1 MSCRVL
7 VVRKWIP
14 CDLPHKSHR
23 RASIERQHGIQQNL
37 CAGRCIGLS
46 NRFSL
51 VMAETACAR
60 NKDHG
65 SRYDLRE
72 ATVYDLST
80 GRHKSTGVGASS
92 RSRPFVFRSD
102 QNAAGIGWLSQL
114 MAGTRRVDPA
124 LKAYSGQRAGS
135 SQSHAAF

>member
-7 VVRKWIP
+7 AVRKWIP

-37 CAGRCIGLS
+37 CAGGCISLS

-65 SRYDLRE
+65 SRYDLRDIHS
-72 ATVYDLST
+72 V
-80 GRHKSTGVGASS
+80 V
-92 RSRPFVFRSD
+92 
-102 QNAAGIGWLSQL
+102 
-114 MAGTRRVDPA
+114 AGTTDNFACRKPFF
-124 LKAYSGQRAGS
+124 LNAGS
-135 SQSHAAF
+135 ERSWDRMAEPVNGRNSSSGSCSKSV